1 MIEQYSE
8 VLKIIKK
15 LAQNRDLKCE
25 ASYEDDSLKI
35 YLCRFEDDEE
45 MLRVI
50 MTAYYLGAET
60 DSDSGISF
68 LEGEEKTIRRK
79 GWNSENPDRQIE
91 TPRLSPKDAEMILV
105 KRMQDVHNVSVERI
119 CDKINLG
126 QALGNAL
133 FLLGID

>member
-15 LAQNRDLKCE
+15 LALNRDLKCE
-25 ASYEDDSLKI
+25 ASHEDDSLKV

-60 DSDSGISF
+60 YSGISF
-68 LEGEEKTIRRK
+68 LEEEEKTLRRAV
-79 GWNSENPDRQIE
+79 WNSEHPDCQIE
-91 TPRLSPKDAEMILV
+91 APRLSPKDAEMILV
-105 KRMQDVHNVSVERI
+105 KRMQDVHNVSVKRI
-119 CDKINLG
+119 CEMINLG